1 MNIELS
7 QIELAAERLKP
18 ILHHTELDLSST
30 FSAMTG
36 GRVYL
41 KCENRQK
48 TGSFKIRGA
57 SNKIAAM
64 IERGEKCSVVASSAG
79 NHAQGVAY
87 AAQVAGVK
95 ATVVMPTTTP
105 LMKVNHTKQ
114 YGAEVI
120 LYGGVFDDAAEY
132 AMQLAEEKEVAYVNV
147 AEAVTDET
155 GKLPEDA
162 TADGVHLQPSSC
174 KIWLEYLKTH
184 TIEGM
189 NG

>member
-7 QIELAAERLKP
+7 AIELAAERLKP

-79 NHAQGVAY
+79 NHAQGVA
-87 AAQVAGVK
+87 
-95 ATVVMPTTTP
+95 
-105 LMKVNHTKQ
+105 
-114 YGAEVI
+114 
-120 LYGGVFDDAAEY
+120 
-132 AMQLAEEKEVAYVNV
+132 
-147 AEAVTDET
+147 
-155 GKLPEDA
+155 
-162 TADGVHLQPSSC
+162 
-174 KIWLEYLKTH
+174 
-184 TIEGM
+184 
-189 NG
+189 